1 MLVADQPP
9 AVETVVVNAARL
21 PTSLADAAFSIVNV
35 DPNALQTLPRLDTVL
50 ETTPGVSLFR
60 RGSSAGANPTT
71 QGVSL
76 RAIGPT
82 AAGRALVTLDG
93 VPQNDPFGNWVI
105 WTAIPTE
112 QIQGVSIVRGA
123 GSGPY
128 GAGALTG
135 VIDLQSRTQ
144 VDGGVTGDVSGS
156 DLGQRREALAG
167 GVQTG
172 NVQFFG
178 VAAQENGDHWI
189 PVRQFRGAADAP
201 LTLEDATGSGK
212 AVVDLGFAKFTA
224 QAGAYREARGS
235 GTAFAN
241 SASQGEDGSMTLAA
255 QPDAAH
261 LGWRLQGWAR
271 NSNLYNTSASVALNR
286 ATASLSDSQYKT
298 PAFGWGVNAAAR
310 KLTDWGSLELGAD
323 VRANKGQ
330 SEEHYSYLNGSATHL
345 RVAGGDTLQAGVYA
359 EGAWRSGPWLVT
371 GGGRVD
377 QWQNTNGHRIES
389 LLSTGAVTLDP
400 TIANRSG
407 VLPTGRAGLRRDLG
421 GGFFVRTAGYEGF
434 RAPSLNELYRPF
446 RQGNN
451 VTEANENLKPE
462 KLYGGEAAVGRDVG
476 AFTFSAGAFV
486 SQLRDPVAN
495 VTLGVGPGTFPRGE
509 VVAAGGLFI
518 QRENIAAI
526 DARGL
531 EADTALHL
539 AAPGGQPLVLRLSVD
554 YTDAAVDG
562 GAANPQ
568 ITGKRPAQTPKLS
581 ATAGGDWTVVPKVV
595 VSAAIRYEGVR
606 FADDQNTLVLPAATT
621 VDLRLDWQ
629 ITRNLALFVAGEN
642 LANAAIATDETVN
655 LVKSYDEPRVI
666 RFGLRFRG

>member
-1 MLVADQPP
+1 MLVVDQPP

-50 ETTPGVSLFR
+50 ETSPGVSLFR

-105 WTAIPTE
+105 WTALPTE
-112 QIQGVSIVRGA
+112 EIQGVSIVRGA

-128 GAGALTG
+128 GSGALTG
-135 VIDLQSRTQ
+135 VIDLQGRSQ
-144 VDGGVTGDVSGS
+144 VDGGVMGDVSGS
-156 DLGQRREALAG
+156 DLGQRRAAVAG
-167 GVQTG
+167 GAQLD

-178 VAAQENGDHWI
+178 VIAGENGDHWI

-212 AVVDLGFAKFTA
+212 LVADVGFAKLTA

-235 GTAFAN
+235 GTAFAD
-241 SASQGEDGSMTLAA
+241 SASQGSDGSVTLAA
-255 QPDAAH
+255 QPDATH

-271 NSNLYNTSASVALNR
+271 DSNLYNTSASVALSR

-298 PAFGWGVNAAAR
+298 PAFGWGVNAAVR
-310 KLTDWGSLELGAD
+310 KLADWGSLEAGAD
-323 VRANKGQ
+323 LRANEGQ
-330 SEEHYSYLNGSATHL
+330 SEEHYSYTNGSATRL
-345 RVAGGDTLQAGVYA
+345 RVAGGDNLQAGVYA
-359 EGAWRSGPWLVT
+359 EGAWRSGPWLLT
-371 GGGRVD
+371 GGMRVD
-377 QWQNTNGHRIES
+377 QWQNTNGHRVES
-389 LLSTGAVTLDP
+389 LLSTGAITLNP

-421 GGFFVRTAGYEGF
+421 DGFFVRTAGYEGF

-446 RQGNN
+446 RVGNN

-462 KLYGGEAAVGRDVG
+462 KLYGGEVAAGRDSG

-509 VVAAGGLFI
+509 VVAAGGLYI
-518 QRENIAAI
+518 QRENLDAI
-526 DARGL
+526 NARGL
-531 EADTALHL
+531 EADTAYHL
-539 AAPGGQPLVLRLSVD
+539 SLPGGQPLVLRLSGD
-554 YTDAAVDG
+554 YTDATVDG

-568 ITGKRPAQTPKLS
+568 ISGKRPAQTPKLT
-581 ATAGGDWTVVPKVV
+581 ATAGGDWTVIPKVV
-595 VSAAIRYEGVR
+595 VSAFVRYEGTR
-606 FADDQNTLVLPAATT
+606 FADDQNTLVLQPATT
-621 VDLRLDWQ
+621 VDLRVDWQ
-629 ITRNLALFVAGEN
+629 VTPHFGLFASGEN

-655 LVKSYDEPRVI
+655 LVKSYDEPRVF